1 MTYKAGDQ
9 PDPDFVKFFAGDWQ
23 QLLERVVVPGMEKPS
38 WDRRAAYLLWEMAKD
53 MQSSDDALAEEGG
66 AKRVSEPPLPI
77 NDYIALYYGIRQPVK
92 IDNAPVGWTA
102 HYAAAPVG
110 KVGFALT
117 MLDNHFGIDDC
128 KPTPGGVKLAFDSSK
143 HKW

>member
-1 MTYKAGDQ
+1 MTYKPGDQ

-23 QLLERVVVPGMEKPS
+23 RMLEAVEVPGMEKPS
-38 WDRRAAYLLWEMAKD
+38 WDRRAAYLLYTYGLPYDDTQRTCGYMEDPAFPWKAPPVRHAFD
-53 MQSSDDALAEEGG
+53 APSARGQSTVG
-66 AKRVSEPPLPI
+66 RV
-77 NDYIALYYGIRQPVK
+77 D
-92 IDNAPVGWTA
+92 
-102 HYAAAPVG
+102 
-110 KVGFALT
+110 FALT